1 MFKMK
6 KCTKCLEIKEDNCF
20 FKNQKSK
27 DGLRTECKQCHDE
40 IKKVWEAKN
49 KENILKKRKEYRS
62 RRDVKDRRCVIAKEW
77 NKKNNASVI
86 CTRAKKRAKQL
97 NLPFDITKE
106 DIIIPE
112 FCPILGI
119 KMEYSD
125 GYMADNSP
133 SIDRIVPELGYVKN
147 NIIII
152 SNRANRIKNNASL
165 EEIQKLYN
173 WLKNTLN
180 KTE

>member
-1 MFKMK
+1 MK
-6 KCTKCLEIKEDNCF
+6 KCVKCLEIKEDTCF

-27 DGLRTECKQCHDE
+27 DGLRSDCKECNYE
-40 IKKVWEAKN
+40 IKKDWETRN
-49 KENILKKRKEYRS
+49 IENVLKKRKEYRS
-62 RRDVKDRRCVIAKEW
+62 RRDVKDRRCALTKEW
-77 NKKNNASVI
+77 NKNNNESVI
-86 CTRAKKRAKQL
+86 CSRAKKRAKQL

-106 DIIIPE
+106 DIVIPE
-112 FCPILGI
+112 CCPILGI
-119 KMEYSD
+119 KMKYSD
-125 GYMADNSP
+125 GSMADSSP
-133 SIDRIVPELGYVKN
+133 SIDRIIPELGYVKN

-165 EEIQKLYN
+165 EEIEKLYN